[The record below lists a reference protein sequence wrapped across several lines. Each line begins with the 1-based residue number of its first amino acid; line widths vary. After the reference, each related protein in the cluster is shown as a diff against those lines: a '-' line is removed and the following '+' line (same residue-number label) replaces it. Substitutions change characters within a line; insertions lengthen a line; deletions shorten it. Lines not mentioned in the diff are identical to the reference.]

1 MVTAL
6 EDDHMYFI
14 RILSS
19 RTSNKHVDRGYATCR
34 HEFEGNAKPWSE
46 LFEPKGPGLKSSLFP
61 APTGET
67 KRRSLDQIVNSTI
80 NQDRKDKDSSTPL
93 ADHPLIE
100 ETTTFSLAAIRYIND
115 MFLLTQQS

>member
-1 MVTAL
+1 MVNMLTQS
-6 EDDHMYFI
+6 HMCSI
-14 RILSS
+14 GNLSS
-19 RTSNKHVDRGYATCR
+19 QLSMVHVDCTLATDR
-34 HEFEGNAKPWSE
+34 YELEQNAKPWSE

-115 MFLLTQQS
+115 MFLLTLQS